1 MIITKVKLNF
11 NMTSQPSQQQQA
23 KDCSS
28 FPYILN
34 SGKKCKIKIKIGTS
48 HISNSIKN
56 NLRNITNVI
65 RQIFLLR
72 PLQNL
77 IRLTPSAWNALR
89 LRKHIY
95 KRLNS
100 LLRSWRTRW
109 RANTGFQKGE
119 KASNTLITR
128 LGNFKMMWGVVN
140 DFKSV
145 SPRWD
150 RCGANFN
157 PLHAPDPLYHNIKI
171 RFVVNIVEAFVTV
184 I

>member
-1 MIITKVKLNF
+1 MI
-11 NMTSQPSQQQQA
+11 
-23 KDCSS
+23 C
-28 FPYILN
+28 
-34 SGKKCKIKIKIGTS
+34 
-48 HISNSIKN
+48 
-56 NLRNITNVI
+56 NITNVI

-77 IRLTPSAWNALR
+77 IWLTPSAWNALR

-95 KRLNS
+95 KRLNF

-145 SPRWD
+145 SPRVEET
-150 RCGANFN
+150 GVALTSTLST
-157 PLHAPDPLYHNIKI
+157 PLIPHITISKFGSLKILLRHSSPCDLKVSLRNLCLFWLFTADDHWRTRSHDPTYERVQFIIKTKQLSGK
-171 RFVVNIVEAFVTV
+171 RDKYRVV
-184 I
+184 

>member
-1 MIITKVKLNF
+1 
-11 NMTSQPSQQQQA
+11 MTSQPSQQQQA

-65 RQIFLLR
+65 RQILLLR

-77 IRLTPSAWNALR
+77 IRLTTSAWNALR

-109 RANTGFQKGE
+109 RANTRFQKGE

-145 SPRWD
+145 SPRVEET
-150 RCGANFN
+150 GVALTSTLSA
-157 PLHAPDPLYHNIKI
+157 PLIPYITISKFGSL
-171 RFVVNIVEAFVTV
+171 
-184 I
+184 